1 LEFYPYRKKKYHP
14 KYKCLKKEGKSLKKS
29 IPKTLFSITLLVL
42 GVILLLI
49 SIGVISLEI
58 KKIFVI
64 IYPFLLFIY
73 GSLSLYHISLKRKNN
88 LFFTLFI
95 LVFSILLILDRF
107 QVLEFGFVDF
117 WRLWPLV
124 IILLALRLISP
135 KKFSF
140 EYDNG
145 GNRYTK
151 KSFRIGDVK
160 YNTDNWSVEPMHIS
174 HGIGDVYIDFSKAF
188 IPEGET
194 ELFIHARIGD
204 IKIIVPDDLAMNVT
218 AEAKI
223 GEVRILQSI
232 RDGLGNSLEYVT
244 PDYEEA
250 IKKIKLNILINIG
263 DIAVQKV

>member
-1 LEFYPYRKKKYHP
+1 M
-14 KYKCLKKEGKSLKKS
+14 KKS
-29 IPKTLFSITLLVL
+29 ISKTMFSITLLIV

-49 SIGVISLEI
+49 NIGVISLEI

-64 IYPFLLFIY
+64 IYPFLLLVY
-73 GSLSLYHISLKRKNN
+73 GILSLYQIFLKRKDN

-95 LVFSILLILDRF
+95 ITFSILLILDRF
-107 QVLEFGFVDF
+107 QVLEFGFMDF
-117 WRLWPLV
+117 WKLWPLV
-124 IILLALRLISP
+124 IILVALGLISP

-140 EYDNG
+140 EFDSG

-160 YNTDNWSVEPMHIS
+160 YNTDNWAVEPMHIS

-204 IKIIVPDDLAMNVT
+204 IKIIVPDDLAINVT
-218 AEAKI
+218 AESKI
-223 GEVRILQSI
+223 GEVRILQSN
-232 RDGLGNSLEYVT
+232 RDGLGNSLAYVT
-244 PDYEEA
+244 SDYEEA